1 MVVVETHET
10 SFEFWLSQERQVAIG
25 AAPPVFIGFFRKKQ
39 FPPLGLAR
47 WQVGGDGGLGE
58 VWPGVTVGRCGRV

>member
-1 MVVVETHET
+1 MRRPSNFGFLKSGGVG
-10 SFEFWLSQERQVAIG
+10 IG

-39 FPPLGLAR
+39 LPPLGLAG
-47 WQVGGDGGLGE
+47 WQVGGEGGLGE